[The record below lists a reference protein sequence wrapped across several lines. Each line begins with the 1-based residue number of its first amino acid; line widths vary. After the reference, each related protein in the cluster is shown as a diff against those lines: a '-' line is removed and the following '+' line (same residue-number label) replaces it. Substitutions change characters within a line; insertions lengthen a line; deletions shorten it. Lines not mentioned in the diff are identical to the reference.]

1 MTKTFELGM
10 LSTGCYVVNCRDTL
24 EAVIIDP
31 GFDNQTELAEII
43 SYIESNRLDLKFIV
57 NTHGHP
63 DHTSGNEAIKERFHV
78 PIAIHKDDAYMLG
91 DSGKDTAR
99 YFGYNSVSPAAD
111 ILLQDGD
118 YVTFGDIVLR
128 VVHTPGHS
136 FGSVVYLGETEIF
149 AGDTLFAGSIGR
161 TDFPGSS
168 DREMQVS
175 LKKLVQ
181 LPDYFVVYPGH
192 GPQTTIGE
200 EKRVN
205 PFLQSL

>member
-1 MTKTFELGM
+1 
-10 LSTGCYVVNCRDTL
+10 
-24 EAVIIDP
+24 
-31 GFDNQTELAEII
+31 
-43 SYIESNRLDLKFIV
+43 
-57 NTHGHP
+57 
-63 DHTSGNEAIKERFHV
+63 
-78 PIAIHKDDAYMLG
+78 MLG